1 MPQQLLP
8 DYWSG
13 LFGEHDSST
22 GWTVENLKSVIARD
36 LEDLLNTRR
45 AIPDAALAGFPY
57 ALRSIL
63 NYGLVDFSAI
73 SVSNDV
79 SSICAAVA
87 LAISR
92 HEPRLVDVRV
102 RLVPESSVVNRIGF
116 LLHARLK
123 ADAAGP
129 LVCFDG
135 MLEPSGQRCFIR
147 RRHT

>member
-45 AIPDAALAGFPY
+45 ALPDAALAGFPY

-102 RLVPESSVVNRIGF
+102 RLVPPAS
-116 LLHARLK
+116 
-123 ADAAGP
+123 
-129 LVCFDG
+129 
-135 MLEPSGQRCFIR
+135 
-147 RRHT
+147 

>member
-8 DYWSG
+8 DFWSC
-13 LFGEHDSST
+13 LFGEHDSSAD
-22 GWTVENLKSVIARD
+22 WTVENLKSVIARD

-45 AIPDAALAGFPY
+45 AIPDVGFTGFPY
-57 ALRSIL
+57 AQRSIL
-63 NYGLVDFSAI
+63 AYGLVDFSAM
-73 SVSNDV
+73 SVSNEVD
-79 SSICAAVA
+79 SMCAAIA

-102 RLVPESSVVNRIGF
+102 RLVPESGAINRIGF

-123 ADAAGP
+123 ADAAGS

-147 RRHT
+147 RRPA